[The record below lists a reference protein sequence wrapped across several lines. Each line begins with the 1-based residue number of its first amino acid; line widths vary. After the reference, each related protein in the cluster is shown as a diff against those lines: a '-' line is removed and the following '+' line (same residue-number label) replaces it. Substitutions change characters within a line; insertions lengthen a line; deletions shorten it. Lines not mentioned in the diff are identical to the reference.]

1 MVQVRQGK
9 LNFTTTS
16 DIPEGASVLTG
27 TFSINDTPVKI
38 LFDLGATHSFISEKL
53 ISKMGLKGSHTN
65 SAYKIFTPGGQVTS
79 NILICGVCLGLGS
92 KIFPTNLIAIS
103 LAGMDV
109 ILGMDWMTQHKV
121 VLDISDRVV
130 EINSPTVGHT
140 TLYLPFKDGTDSCA
154 YVTIISPLEEIP
166 IVCEYPD
173 VFPDELPGMPPAKDV
188 EFVIELQPG
197 TAPISKRP
205 YRMPP
210 KELAELKNQLQ
221 ELLDKG
227 YIRSISSPWGCPAL
241 FVKKK
246 DGSLRLCVDYRPLNA
261 VTIKNKYPLPRIDV
275 LFDQL
280 AGARVFSKID
290 LRSSYHQI
298 KIRPCDIPKTVSP
311 LDMVST
317 NS

>member
-9 LNFTTTS
+9 LNFTTMS
-16 DIPEGASVLTG
+16 DILEGALVLTA
-27 TFSINDTPVKI
+27 TFSINDTLVKI
-38 LFDLGATHSFISEKL
+38 LFDSGATHSFISEKL
-53 ISKMGLKGSHTN
+53 ISKMGLKRSPTN
-65 SAYKIFTPGGQVTS
+65 TAYKIITLGGQVTS
-79 NILICGVCLGLGS
+79 NILIRGVCLGLGS

-166 IVCEYPD
+166 VVCEYPD
-173 VFPDELPGMPPAKDV
+173 VFPDELPGMPPDRDV
-188 EFVIELQPG
+188 EFVIELQSG

-210 KELAELKNQLQ
+210 KELAELKNQL
-221 ELLDKG
+221 
-227 YIRSISSPWGCPAL
+227 
-241 FVKKK
+241 
-246 DGSLRLCVDYRPLNA
+246 
-261 VTIKNKYPLPRIDV
+261 
-275 LFDQL
+275 
-280 AGARVFSKID
+280 
-290 LRSSYHQI
+290 
-298 KIRPCDIPKTVSP
+298 
-311 LDMVST
+311 
-317 NS
+317 